1 MRRGAPAAQETGS
14 PTPVP
19 TTPGRGT
26 RLGTQVRGRL
36 RSVDPVLGIVGLGSF
51 VVYMLHGFN
60 AALTRDLGVYT
71 YGGQR
76 FLAGDP
82 PYVGIL
88 NRAGPL
94 AHALPGIGIWLG
106 RRVGIADIHGARGFF
121 MLMAIGC
128 VCLVYV
134 VVRDLTRSRGAAV
147 VGAVAFLGFQGFLG
161 YATDGPREKTAM
173 VLFLL
178 AAVLAMI
185 HRRWATCGV
194 FIALGTLTWQ
204 PVFFLILV
212 SVIVA
217 VLLSPDRRVSALVRV
232 TVGGAATSAVVL
244 LYYAANGALHTFF
257 DGFLL
262 INAQYTRQPSP
273 FGRHFPKTWASLK
286 DGYGLSVWVIVV
298 GLVAIVILGVASAR
312 AAWRTRELAPVG
324 YLSLGAGCLAGLA
337 WSAKAF
343 NAWPDLFLML
353 PLAAIGVGGGVAV
366 VLRRLDLRVA
376 VAVTAVLALV
386 GTAYA
391 TQYSLHRDKH
401 NLAQQRAV
409 IGRVLRLGPQSATIL
424 SVQAPEVLVMTH
436 RVNPTPYQMY
446 DNGFTDYL
454 KDTYPGGIQG
464 YLASIQ
470 RSAPTYIV
478 VQTGMHPAWLM
489 PWLRQHYDNV
499 RGAPQFNFWVDRSVS
514 HEARKKMRLE
524 NRAARVRLRS

>member
-1 MRRGAPAAQETGS
+1 MRRGAPAVEQTPS
-14 PTPVP
+14 PTPGP
-19 TTPGRGT
+19 TTAGRGT
-26 RLGTQVRGRL
+26 RLRSRVHGRL
-36 RSVDPVLGIVGLGSF
+36 GSVDPVLGIVGLGSL
-51 VVYMLHGFN
+51 VVYVLHGFN

-147 VGAVAFLGFQGFLG
+147 VAAVAFLGFQGFLG
-161 YATDGPREKTAM
+161 YATSGPREKTAM

-178 AAVLAMI
+178 AAVLALI

-217 VLLSPDRRVSALVRV
+217 VLLSPDRRVSALARV

-244 LYYAANGALHTFF
+244 LYYAANGAVHTFF
-257 DGFLL
+257 EGFLL
-262 INAQYTRQPSP
+262 INARYTRQPSP
-273 FGRHFPKTWASLK
+273 FRHFSKTWASLE
-286 DGYGLSVWVIVV
+286 DGYGPSLWVIVV
-298 GLVAIVILGVASAR
+298 GLVAIVVLGVASAR

-324 YLSLGAGCLAGLA
+324 YVSLGAGCLAGLG
-337 WSAKAF
+337 WTSKAF

-353 PLAAIGVGGGVAV
+353 PLAAIGVGGAVAV

-391 TQYSLHRDKH
+391 TDFSLERDKQ
-401 NLAQQRAV
+401 NLAQQRAA
-409 IGRVLRLGPQSATIL
+409 IIRVLRLGPRPATIL

-454 KDTYPGGIQG
+454 KDTYPGGLMG
-464 YLASIQ
+464 YLARIQ

-489 PWLRQHYDNV
+489 PWLRKHYDNV
-499 RGAPQFNFWVDRSVS
+499 RGAPQFNFWVDRSVG
-514 HEARKKMRLE
+514 HDVRLQMRRE
-524 NRAARVRLRS
+524 NRAAR